1 MLTNPTEVRLSVALV
16 TRNRP
21 ESLER
26 CLKSLRSQSAQPF
39 EVVISDDSDPELAPK
54 TEALAKYWDCR
65 YINGPR
71 RGLYANRNYT
81 ALACKGTHIRTMDDD
96 HELPDGHIKQC
107 IEAVCSDP
115 QSIWTTGEIGYVNGE
130 FYGSSPTATQ
140 LYPSG
145 VGGTVTDVDNNW
157 AIADGSTIYP
167 KEIFDR
173 GHKMV
178 EWFPFG
184 YSYLEFGAY
193 LYYHGFR
200 SRCISGALV
209 KHYADEITVKRQVNI
224 SVLES
229 QLYASLCF
237 NLYFKPN
244 ATLAARYSFSCI
256 RYSQYNR
263 KLIFDLPMLVG
274 KVKNRWQPI

>member
-1 MLTNPTEVRLSVALV
+1 MGEISLSIALV

-26 CLKSLRSQSAQPF
+26 CLKSLRSQSIQPF
-39 EVVISDDSDPELAPK
+39 EVVVSDDSDPELAPK

-65 YINGPR
+65 YIKGPQ

-96 HELPDGHIKQC
+96 HLLPEGHMEQC
-107 IEAVCSDP
+107 MEAVWFDP
-115 QSIWTTGEIGYVNGE
+115 KSIWTTGEMGFINGE
-130 FYGSSPTATQ
+130 YCGTSQTATQ

-145 VGGTVTDVDNNW
+145 VAGSVTDVDDNW
-157 AIADGSTIYP
+157 AIADGATIYP
-167 KEIFDR
+167 KEVFDR
-173 GHKMV
+173 GHRMV

-184 YSYLEFGAY
+184 SSYLEFGAY

-200 SRCISGALV
+200 SRCIPGALI
-209 KHYADEITVKRQVNI
+209 KHYADQTILTRRNNI
-224 SVLES
+224 SVIES

-237 NLYFKPN
+237 NFFFKPN
-244 ATLAARYSFSCI
+244 PGLAAKYILSCI
-256 RYSQYNR
+256 RYSNFNQNLVWNLP
-263 KLIFDLPMLVG
+263 KLITQA
-274 KVKNRWQPI
+274 KRRWHKN